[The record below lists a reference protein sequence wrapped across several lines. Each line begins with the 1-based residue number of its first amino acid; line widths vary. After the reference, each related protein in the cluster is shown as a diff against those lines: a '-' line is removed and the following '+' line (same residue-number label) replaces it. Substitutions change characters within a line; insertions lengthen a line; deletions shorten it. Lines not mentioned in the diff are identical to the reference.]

1 MERGY
6 LSVSIVVVYQRLDC
20 DKRVKRDSRVECE
33 VVRKVSQESSG
44 VTGR

>member
-1 MERGY
+1 VERGY
-6 LSVSIVVVYQRLDC
+6 LSVSIVVVHQRLDC

-33 VVRKVSQESSG
+33 VVLKVSHESCW